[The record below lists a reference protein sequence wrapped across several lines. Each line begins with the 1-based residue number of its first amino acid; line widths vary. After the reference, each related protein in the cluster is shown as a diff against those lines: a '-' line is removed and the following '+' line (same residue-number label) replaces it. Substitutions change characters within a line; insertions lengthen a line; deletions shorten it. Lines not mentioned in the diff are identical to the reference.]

1 MSDTFQALIVDDE
14 PLARATLRCLL
25 ARDPELA
32 RIGECADG
40 AQALE
45 RIRAEDPDI
54 VFLDVNIPGLGGFD
68 VLDALGPE
76 RRAAIVFVTAYDEH
90 ALRAFDASASD
101 YLLKPFEDERFARA
115 VARAKEAV
123 RRARMADVVQ
133 KLGTLLGRDLRDEP
147 TKAPSSREPLE
158 RLVVRAAGS
167 VTVIDVADID
177 YIEAEDYY
185 VLLHAGAR
193 HVLYRESMR
202 DLEAMLPRSFVRIHR
217 STIVNAERII
227 ELRTHPSGEHRV
239 ILRGGTQ
246 LSVSRTRR
254 HQVNAILSAR

>member
-1 MSDTFQALIVDDE
+1 MSETFQTLIVDDE

-25 ARDPELA
+25 AKDPEVA
-32 RIGECADG
+32 GIGECSEG
-40 AQALE
+40 IQAVE
-45 RIRAEDPDI
+45 RIRAENPDI
-54 VFLDVNIPGLGGFD
+54 VFLDINMPGFGGFE
-68 VLDALGPE
+68 VLDALGLD

-90 ALRAFDASASD
+90 ALRAFDSGARD

-115 VARAKEAV
+115 LGRAKEAV
-123 RRARMADVVQ
+123 RRARMEDVVQ
-133 KLGTLLGRDLRDEP
+133 RLGTLLGRDLREEP
-147 TKAPSSREPLE
+147 VKAAPLREPVE

-185 VLLHAGAR
+185 VLLHAGTR

-202 DLEAMLPRSFVRIHR
+202 DLETMLPRSFVRIHR
-217 STIVNAERII
+217 STIVNAERIV

-239 ILRGGTQ
+239 ILRGGTE
-246 LSVSRTRR
+246 LGVSRTRR

>member
-1 MSDTFQALIVDDE
+1 MSETFQALIVDDE

-25 ARDPELA
+25 ARDPDIA
-32 RIGECADG
+32 AIGECADG
-40 AQALE
+40 AQAVE
-45 RIRAEDPDI
+45 RIRTEDPDL
-54 VFLDVNIPGLGGFD
+54 VFLDINLPVFGGFE

-76 RRAAIVFVTAYDEH
+76 RRAAVVFVTAYDEH
-90 ALRAFDASASD
+90 ALRAFDASARD

-115 VARAKEAV
+115 LGRAKEAV
-123 RRARMADVVQ
+123 RRARMEDVVQ
-133 KLGTLLGRDLRDEP
+133 KLGTLLGRNLHEDP
-147 TKAPSSREPLE
+147 AKALAEREPLE

-193 HVLYRESMR
+193 HILYRESMR

-217 STIVNAERII
+217 STIVNAERIV
-227 ELRTHPSGEHRV
+227 ELRTHASGDHRV
-239 ILRGGTQ
+239 VLRAGTE
-246 LSVSRTRR
+246 LAVSRTRR
-254 HQVNAILSAR
+254 HQVNAILGAR

>member
-1 MSDTFQALIVDDE
+1 MSETFAALIVDDE

-25 ARDPELA
+25 SQDPQIA

-40 AQALE
+40 AQAVE
-45 RIRAEDPDI
+45 RIRAEDPDL
-54 VFLDVNIPGLGGFD
+54 VFLDISMPGFGGFE
-68 VLDALGPE
+68 VLEALGQE

-90 ALRAFDASASD
+90 ALRAFDASARD

-115 VARAKEAV
+115 LARAKEAV
-123 RRARMADVVQ
+123 RRARMEEVVQ
-133 KLGTLLGRDLRDEP
+133 KLGTLLGRDLGDEP
-147 TKAPSSREPLE
+147 VKAPSAREPLE

-185 VLLHAGAR
+185 VQLHAGTR

-227 ELRTHPSGEHRV
+227 ELRTHASGEHRV
-239 ILRGGTQ
+239 ILRGGTE

-254 HQVNAILSAR
+254 HQVNAILGAR

>member
-1 MSDTFQALIVDDE
+1 MSETFAALIVDDE

-25 ARDPELA
+25 SKDPEIA
-32 RIGECADG
+32 RIDECADG
-40 AQALE
+40 MQAVE
-45 RIRAEDPDI
+45 RIRAEDPDL
-54 VFLDVNIPGLGGFD
+54 VFLDISMPGFGGFE
-68 VLDALGPE
+68 VLEALGHE

-90 ALRAFDASASD
+90 ALRAFDASARD

-115 VARAKEAV
+115 LARAKEAV
-123 RRARMADVVQ
+123 RRARMEEVVQ
-133 KLGTLLGRDLRDEP
+133 KLGTLLGRDLGDEP
-147 TKAPSSREPLE
+147 VKVPSAREPLD

-185 VLLHAGAR
+185 VLLHAGTR

-227 ELRTHPSGEHRV
+227 ELRTHASGEHRV
-239 ILRGGTQ
+239 ILRGGTE

-254 HQVNAILSAR
+254 HQVNAILGAR

>member
-1 MSDTFQALIVDDE
+1 MSETFQVLIVDDE

-25 ARDPELA
+25 AKDPEVTG
-32 RIGECADG
+32 IGECSEG
-40 AQALE
+40 TQAVE
-45 RIRAEDPDI
+45 RIRSENPDI
-54 VFLDVNIPGLGGFD
+54 VFLDINMPGFGGFE
-68 VLDALGPE
+68 VLDALGLD

-90 ALRAFDASASD
+90 ALRAFDSGARD

-115 VARAKEAV
+115 LGRAKEAV
-123 RRARMADVVQ
+123 RRARMEDVVQ
-133 KLGTLLGRDLRDEP
+133 KLGTLLGRDLREEP
-147 TKAPSSREPLE
+147 AKATPERDPVE

-185 VLLHAGAR
+185 VLLHAGTR

-217 STIVNAERII
+217 STIVNAERIV
-227 ELRTHPSGEHRV
+227 ELRTHTSGEHRV
-239 ILRGGTQ
+239 ILRGGTE
-246 LSVSRTRR
+246 LGVSRTRR

>member
-1 MSDTFQALIVDDE
+1 MSDTFQTLVVDDE

-25 ARDPELA
+25 AKDPEIA
-32 RIGECADG
+32 GIGECG
-40 AQALE
+40 EGTQAVE
-45 RIRAEDPDI
+45 RIRAENPDI
-54 VFLDVNIPGLGGFD
+54 VFLDINMPGFGGFD
-68 VLDALGPE
+68 VLDALGPD

-90 ALRAFDASASD
+90 ALRAFDASARD

-115 VARAKEAV
+115 LGRAKEAV
-123 RRARMADVVQ
+123 RRARMEDVVQ

-147 TKAPSSREPLE
+147 AKAAPPYEPLE

-185 VLLHAGAR
+185 VLLHAGTR

-202 DLEAMLPRSFVRIHR
+202 DLETMLPRSFVRIHR
-217 STIVNAERII
+217 STIVNAERIV
-227 ELRTHPSGEHRV
+227 ELRTHASGEHRV
-239 ILRGGTQ
+239 ILRGGTE
-246 LSVSRTRR
+246 LGVSRTRR

>member
-1 MSDTFQALIVDDE
+1 MSETFHALVVDDE

-25 ARDPELA
+25 AKDPEIA
-32 RIGECADG
+32 RIDECADG
-40 AQALE
+40 AQAVD
-45 RIRAEDPDI
+45 RILADDPDL
-54 VFLDVNIPGLGGFD
+54 VFLDISMPGLGGFE
-68 VLDALGPE
+68 VLDALGQE

-90 ALRAFDASASD
+90 ALRAFDASARD

-115 VARAKEAV
+115 LSRSKEAV
-123 RRARMADVVQ
+123 RRGRMEEVVQ

-147 TKAPSSREPLE
+147 VKTPAVRDPLE

-185 VLLHAGAR
+185 VLLHAGTR

-202 DLEAMLPRSFVRIHR
+202 DLEAMLPRCFVRIHR
-217 STIVNAERII
+217 STIVNAERIV

-239 ILRGGTQ
+239 MLRGGTE
-246 LSVSRTRR
+246 LAVSRTRR
-254 HQVNAILSAR
+254 HQVNAILGAR

>member
-1 MSDTFQALIVDDE
+1 MNDTFEALIVDDE

-25 ARDPELA
+25 AKDPEIA

-40 AQALE
+40 AQAVD
-45 RIRAEDPDI
+45 RIRSEDPDL
-54 VFLDVNIPGLGGFD
+54 VFLDVSMPGFGGFE
-68 VLDALGPE
+68 VLEALGEE
-76 RRAAIVFVTAYDEH
+76 RRAAVVFVTAYDEH

-101 YLLKPFEDERFARA
+101 YLLKPFEDERFLRA
-115 VARAKEAV
+115 LARAKEAV
-123 RRARMADVVQ
+123 RRARMEEVVR
-133 KLGTLLGRDLRDEP
+133 KLGTLLGRDLRDESIKP
-147 TKAPSSREPLE
+147 LPAHEPLE

-167 VTVIDVADID
+167 VTVIDVAEID

-185 VLLHAGAR
+185 VLLHAGTR

-202 DLEAMLPRSFVRIHR
+202 DLEALLPRSFVRIHR

-227 ELRTHPSGEHRV
+227 ELRTHASGEHRV
-239 ILRGGTQ
+239 ILRGGIE

-254 HQVNAILSAR
+254 HQVSAILGAR

>member
-1 MSDTFQALIVDDE
+1 MSETFQALIVDDE

-25 ARDPELA
+25 ARDPDIA
-32 RIGECADG
+32 AIGECADG
-40 AQALE
+40 AQAVE
-45 RIRAEDPDI
+45 RIRTEDPDL
-54 VFLDVNIPGLGGFD
+54 VFLDINLPGFGGFE

-76 RRAAIVFVTAYDEH
+76 RRAAVVFVTAYDEH
-90 ALRAFDASASD
+90 ALRAFDASARD
-101 YLLKPFEDERFARA
+101 YLLKPFDDERFARA
-115 VARAKEAV
+115 LGRAKEAV
-123 RRARMADVVQ
+123 RRARMEDVVQ
-133 KLGTLLGRDLRDEP
+133 KLGTLLGRNLQEDPAKTLPE
-147 TKAPSSREPLE
+147 REPLE

-217 STIVNAERII
+217 STIVNAERIV
-227 ELRTHPSGEHRV
+227 ELRTHASGEHRV
-239 ILRGGTQ
+239 VLRAGTE
-246 LSVSRTRR
+246 LAVSRTRR
-254 HQVNAILSAR
+254 HQVNAILGAR